1 MTAHNRRAFRIL
13 FVGLVCV
20 GMGQSVLFSTLPPA
34 ARALGLTPFRIS
46 TIFATSATL
55 WVFAS
60 PWWGRRS
67 DVVGRRPII
76 LGGLLGYALSM
87 ALVAT
92 TITLGMSGVLAP
104 LLVYPCL
111 IASRCVFA
119 VLGSGTGPAS
129 QAYVADRT
137 SHAERTAG
145 VAFLNA
151 AMGLGE
157 TIGPGFGSMLAVFGL
172 GVPLYFAAG
181 VAVAS
186 AALLWRFLPE
196 ETGHHAVTR
205 RPTARLRL
213 LDRRVLPFLAIA
225 AALQAVRAT
234 TTITLSFFFQDTLGL
249 DAATTV
255 RDTGIGFVVLAVA
268 GLFSQLVLVQRL
280 RPTARAMLRVGV
292 PLMLVAF
299 VILGGG
305 VALGR
310 HPRAGRRGRGHGWAR
325 RRRQH
330 RGADGGDE
338 PLPARPPRTI
348 RHVRCGDGG
357 GARDAG
363 VEPPHADA
371 HGVTA
376 LEPDTPGYVVERV
389 KPAACRHWP
398 VTLEPDA
405 NGRPAAR
412 LIAGRFSFRKSPS

>member
-1 MTAHNRRAFRIL
+1 MCQDCPRMTAHNRRAFRIL

-299 VILGGG
+299 VILVAGHGLATYL
-305 VALGR
+305 VALVMLGLGLGLVR
-310 HPRAGRRGRGHGWAR
+310 PGTSAGASLSVDIHE
-325 RRRQH
+325 Q
-330 RGADGGDE
+330 GA
-338 PLPARPPRTI
+338 
-348 RHVRCGDGG
+348 V
-357 GARDAG
+357 AG
-363 VEPPHADA
+363 VMGGLA
-371 HGVTA
+371 
-376 LEPDTPGYVVERV
+376 VVG
-389 KPAACRHWP
+389 
-398 VTLEPDA
+398 
-405 NGRPAAR
+405 N
-412 LIAGRFSFRKSPS
+412 IAGPMVATSLYQLDHRAPYVMCAAVMAAALATLVSSRRMRTLTA